1 VFTENVLINNQSF
14 DSIST
19 GVSALMILIF
29 SIIYLFSRIKYNTN
43 PEIFKIDGSF
53 LVVSSIIIYFSGT
66 FFIYILSKNNYFD
79 ENFRLSYSLINAL
92 VLIVRNILILTA
104 FITELKPYLKKETF
118 THTSKYSNLMPLL
131 QTISSSSNVSTVLFF
146 GTLGMLVLAIG
157 LVVFIVFHQRKVI
170 KYQQQL
176 QRLEDEQQQ
185 ILLNA
190 SIRWQE
196 EERQRIAADLHDD
209 AGPLLAT
216 ARLYLNDNL
225 VHQDISTQLQSIYNA
240 KQIIDDTIQLIRNIS
255 HSLMPPTLKNF
266 GLESAI
272 NDLFQKISGS
282 GAINAS
288 CRFHDYRE
296 RMLPQRELLI
306 FRVAQELVNNILK
319 HSNSSFIHLTQ
330 NTSDGKF
337 YIRLHH
343 DGKGITQADF
353 ERMNKSSAGLGLKN
367 IQSRMKVLDGSV
379 FFEKD
384 ASQTFYKVTLEMP
397 VSDTTSL

>member
-1 VFTENVLINNQSF
+1 
-14 DSIST
+14 
-19 GVSALMILIF
+19 
-29 SIIYLFSRIKYNTN
+29 
-43 PEIFKIDGSF
+43 
-53 LVVSSIIIYFSGT
+53 
-66 FFIYILSKNNYFD
+66 
-79 ENFRLSYSLINAL
+79 
-92 VLIVRNILILTA
+92 
-104 FITELKPYLKKETF
+104 
-118 THTSKYSNLMPLL
+118 MPLL
-131 QTISSSSNVSTVLFF
+131 QTIESSSDFSSVLLL

-157 LVVFIVFHQRKVI
+157 LIAFIVFHQRRVI

-176 QRLEDEQQQ
+176 QRMEEEQQQ

-225 VHQDISTQLQSIYNA
+225 VNQDISTQLQSIYNA

-266 GLESAI
+266 GLESAV

-282 GAINAS
+282 GAMNAS
-288 CRFHDYRE
+288 SKFHDYRE
-296 RMLPQRELLI
+296 RLLPQIELLI

-319 HSNSSFIHLTQ
+319 HSNASFIHLTQ
-330 NTSDGKF
+330 NISNGSF
-337 YIRLHH
+337 FVRLHH

-353 ERMNKSSAGLGLKN
+353 EKMNKSSVGLGLKN
-367 IQSRMKVLDGSV
+367 IHSRMKVLNGTIY
-379 FFEKD
+379 FERD
-384 ASQTFYKVTLEMP
+384 SSQTFYKVTLEMP
-397 VSDTTSL
+397 LQKELNN